1 MDVADKT
8 PIRDFSMIHLT
19 RLNRTPIVLNADLIE
34 HIELTP
40 DTVISLTN
48 GEKIR
53 VLESAD
59 DVIKLVVDW
68 RRKITERAIDGEH
81 E

>member
-1 MDVADKT
+1 
-8 PIRDFSMIHLT
+8 MIHLT

-34 HIELTP
+34 HIEITP

-53 VLESAD
+53 VLENAD
-59 DVIKLVVDW
+59 EVVKLVVDW
-68 RRKITERAIDGEH
+68 RRQISERVIDGH
-81 E
+81 RQ